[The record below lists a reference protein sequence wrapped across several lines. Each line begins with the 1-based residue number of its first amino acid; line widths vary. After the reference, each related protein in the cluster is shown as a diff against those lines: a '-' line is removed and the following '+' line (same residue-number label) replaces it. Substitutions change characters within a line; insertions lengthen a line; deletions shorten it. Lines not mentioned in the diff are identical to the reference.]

1 MRTSR
6 TLAPPH
12 ARTVPEAAQ
21 VDAPETT
28 PSETVAA
35 DAAPAEP
42 AKAPRGRRFGGRRV
56 LLPAVLF
63 LLTCASTFFAGVTGW
78 MPSLYLADTTDWL
91 AGANGDPYFLIAAR
105 RAVLVHWQDGLI
117 YMGCILAI
125 LMTHE
130 MGHFVMTLVYRIRA
144 TLPIF
149 IPLPISP
156 IGTMGA
162 VIAMDGSKADR
173 RQIFDIGL
181 AGPLAGLVV
190 AVPIIWIGAARLQL
204 TGAAPGMMAVE
215 LPWVMRLLVDHL
227 HPGAYQPAVGVP
239 LEAMNPYFMAGWVGL
254 LITAL
259 NMMPVSQLD
268 GGHVTYALF
277 GWTARI
283 LARLFMLAAF
293 CGLAIGSICYGVF
306 PFWIF
311 MALLVFL
318 IGTDHPPTRDD
329 EVKLGWF
336 RWVLGLASLA
346 IPIVCFTP
354 SPFRM

>member
-1 MRTSR
+1 
-6 TLAPPH
+6 
-12 ARTVPEAAQ
+12 VPESVQ
-21 VDAPETT
+21 IEIPPPETA
-28 PSETVAA
+28 PSESAA
-35 DAAPAEP
+35 GAAEP
-42 AKAPRGRRFGGRRV
+42 SKNPRRGRFGGRRV

-78 MPSLYLADTTDWL
+78 MPGFYVGDPAEWQ
-91 AGANGDPYFLIAAR
+91 AGLNGDASFLIPAR
-105 RAVLVHWQDGLI
+105 RAVLVHWRDGLI

-130 MGHFVMTLVYRIRA
+130 MGHFVMTVVYRIRA
-144 TLPIF
+144 TLPLF
-149 IPLPISP
+149 IPFPISP

-162 VIAMDGSKADR
+162 VIAMDGSKANR

-181 AGPLAGLVV
+181 AGPLAGLAV
-190 AVPIIWIGAARLQL
+190 AVPIIWIGAARLNL
-204 TGAAPGMMAVE
+204 NGADSGSMAVE
-215 LPWVMRLLVDHL
+215 LPWIMRLLVDHL
-227 HPGAYQPAVGVP
+227 HPGAYRSAVGVP
-239 LEAMNPYFMAGWVGL
+239 LETMNPYFMAGWVGL

-277 GWTARI
+277 GWSARV

-293 CGLAIGSICYGVF
+293 SYFAISLIYFNKF
-306 PFWIF
+306 PFWAF

-329 EVKLGWF
+329 EMQLGWF
-336 RWVLGLASLA
+336 RWTLGLASLA
-346 IPIVCFTP
+346 IPVVCFTP
-354 SPFRM
+354 NPFRM